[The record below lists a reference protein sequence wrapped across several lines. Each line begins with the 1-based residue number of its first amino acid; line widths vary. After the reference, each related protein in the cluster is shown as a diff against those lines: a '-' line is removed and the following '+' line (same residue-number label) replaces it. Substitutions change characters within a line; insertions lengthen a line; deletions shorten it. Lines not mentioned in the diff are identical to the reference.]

1 MIPTSI
7 PGSSGRLALR
17 KEDLLLRSEERL
29 LLNPGEKPAASGG
42 QRNGDRPLLGAG
54 CGCGALCTG
63 SLRPPASNM
72 TPLVGAV
79 LAMLSVAV
87 ALLMTGAAASDR

>member
-1 MIPTSI
+1 MITPSI

-17 KEDLLLRSEERL
+17 KDDLLLRSEERL

-54 CGCGALCTG
+54 CGCGPL
-63 SLRPPASNM
+63 SLRPLASNM

-79 LAMLSVAV
+79 LAMLPVAV
-87 ALLMTGAAASDR
+87 ALLMTGAVASDR

>member
-1 MIPTSI
+1 MIPMSI

-17 KEDLLLRSEERL
+17 KDDLLLRSEERL
-29 LLNPGEKPAASGG
+29 LNPGEKPTASGG

-54 CGCGALCTG
+54 CGCGPL
-63 SLRPPASNM
+63 SLRPLASNT

-79 LAMLSVAV
+79 LAMMLPVAV

>member
-1 MIPTSI
+1 MSI

-17 KEDLLLRSEERL
+17 RDDLLLRSEERL
-29 LLNPGEKPAASGG
+29 LINPGEKPMASGG

-54 CGCGALCTG
+54 CGCGAL
-63 SLRPPASNM
+63 SLRPLASNM

-79 LAMLSVAV
+79 LAMLLPVAV
-87 ALLMTGAAASDR
+87 ALLMTGAAAASER

>member
-1 MIPTSI
+1 MSI

-17 KEDLLLRSEERL
+17 RDDLLLRSEDRL
-29 LLNPGEKPAASGG
+29 LLNPGEKKPADSGG

-54 CGCGALCTG
+54 CGCGAF
-63 SLRPPASNM
+63 SLRPLASNM

-79 LAMLSVAV
+79 LAMLPVAV

>member
-17 KEDLLLRSEERL
+17 NDDLLLRSEERL
-29 LLNPGEKPAASGG
+29 LLSPGEKPAASGG
-42 QRNGDRPLLGAG
+42 QRSGEGPLLGAG
-54 CGCGALCTG
+54 CGCGAL
-63 SLRPPASNM
+63 SLRPLASNM
-72 TPLVGAV
+72 TPLVCAV
-79 LAMLSVAV
+79 LAMLQVAV